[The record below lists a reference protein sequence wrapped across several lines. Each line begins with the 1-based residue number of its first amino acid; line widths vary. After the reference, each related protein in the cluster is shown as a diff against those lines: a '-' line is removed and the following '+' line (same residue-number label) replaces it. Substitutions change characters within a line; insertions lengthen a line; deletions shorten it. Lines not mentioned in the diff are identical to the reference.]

1 MAGNLIALVS
11 ESNGVNLAYVAG
23 LFIAKGLCF
32 FGEGFFLFICTQR
45 CAWALVTNT
54 CN

>member
-32 FGEGFFLFICTQR
+32 FFFLERGSFCSF
-45 CAWALVTNT
+45 ALSVALGR
-54 CN
+54 

>member
-32 FGEGFFLFICTQR
+32 FFLERGSFCSF
-45 CAWALVTNT
+45 ALSVALGR
-54 CN
+54 

>member
-32 FGEGFFLFICTQR
+32 LERGSFCSF
-45 CAWALVTNT
+45 ALSVALGR
-54 CN
+54 